1 MKQLMKKGTAG
12 STLVEVVVAIAILG
26 LVTAPICSSMLV
38 AARINARSRDVM
50 TAQLQLSSAVEQLM
64 AEGIEKKVVEGEP
77 EYHLPEGV
85 HGVEIDVDEENSG
98 EQYCHITVTS
108 KLVDTVSVKTC
119 VKSKRRSG
127 GWSAGGYDWGGAFS

>member
-64 AEGIEKKVVEGEP
+64 AEGIDEGKGIGDKISSPGVEVTVEG
-77 EYHLPEGV
+77 
-85 HGVEIDVDEENSG
+85 VDGSG
-98 EQYCHITVTS
+98 KYYEITVTS
-108 KLVDTVSVKTC
+108 ELLDTVSVKTC
-119 VKSKRRSG
+119 VKSKRRFG
-127 GWSAGGYDWGGAFS
+127 GQSFGRSDLPENLGGGL

>member
-1 MKQLMKKGTAG
+1 M
-12 STLVEVVVAIAILG
+12 VEVVVAIAILG

-64 AEGIEKKVVEGEP
+64 AEGIEVEVEDGGDITYTPP
-77 EYHLPEGV
+77 ESV